1 MPYRDGD
8 ETYDFEGK
16 IEHATGKAYLV
27 VPTMGPAQVWVPKSQ
42 VVKMTDPDGD
52 GNIVFTVTEW
62 WYSKQ
67 KDMP

>member
-16 IEHATGKAYLV
+16 IETATAKAILV

-42 VVKMTDPDGD
+42 IAKQTEPDGE
-52 GNIVFTVTEW
+52 GNIVFTVTAW
-62 WYSKQ
+62 WYDKQ